1 MNLSRLRHFFIFV
14 LLFTVLLVG
23 CNSVMERVIPPPTN
37 TSTPSPTPT
46 SPPTFTAMPTLT
58 FTPPPPPVQPSPTVT
73 FFPTATFATGPT
85 NTPTPSKVP
94 TDYVGMIRPIASAKF
109 RGNFSGG
116 NIVFSTNAEAD
127 RVGGLTINFKC
138 WGDNYTLNLSRT
150 SMKISNST
158 FTYGMEGVY
167 VQGAFTSSTTAKGVF
182 NYELEK
188 GGKTCS
194 YSYQG
199 WTADMK

>member
-1 MNLSRLRHFFIFV
+1 MNTSRQLYIIILLILFSV
-14 LLFTVLLVG
+14 LLMG
-23 CNSVMERVIPPPTN
+23 CDTVMERVIPPPTN

-46 SPPTFTAMPTLT
+46 LSPTFTVLPTLT
-58 FTPPPPPVQPSPTVT
+58 FTPPPPVQPSPTVT

-85 NTPTPSKVP
+85 SSPTTTTVP

-109 RGNFSGG
+109 RGNFPGG
-116 NIVFSTNAEAD
+116 KITFSTNAEAD
-127 RVGGLTINFKC
+127 RVGGLTITFKC

-150 SMKISNST
+150 SMKISNSS

-167 VQGAFTSSTTAKGVF
+167 VQGTFTSSTTSKGVF

-199 WTADMK
+199 WTADMR

>member
-1 MNLSRLRHFFIFV
+1 MNSSRQLYSIILVILFSV
-14 LLFTVLLVG
+14 LLMG
-23 CNSVMERVIPPPTN
+23 CSTVMERVIPPPTN

-46 SPPTFTAMPTLT
+46 LSPTFTVLPTLT
-58 FTPPPPPVQPSPTVT
+58 FTPPPPVQPSPTVT

-85 NTPTPSKVP
+85 SSPTATTVP

-109 RGNFSGG
+109 RGNFPGG
-116 NIVFSTNAEAD
+116 KIVFSTNAEAD
-127 RVGGLTINFKC
+127 RVGGLTITFKC

-150 SMKISNST
+150 SMKISNSS

-167 VQGAFTSSTTAKGVF
+167 VQGTFTSSTTSKGVF

-199 WTADMK
+199 WTADMR